1 MRSHICKPN
10 KEMVNMSNNILY
22 LHRALNKVTQSAKQ
36 HMYTFNFLFIKT
48 YLKFLKTLLHVS
60 VIRPSSGSL

>member
-1 MRSHICKPN
+1 MLPEDDRMIETCRS
-10 KEMVNMSNNILY
+10 VLY
-22 LHRALNKVTQSAKQ
+22 LHRALNKVAQSANQ
-36 HMYTFNFLFIKT
+36 NMYTSIFLFIKT